1 MHTSQIKSTIQL
13 QSLAVFILEGEMT
26 QCALANDIAQ
36 AMMLQHY
43 GTVRQRHVPLR
54 MQTT

>member
-1 MHTSQIKSTIQL
+1 MHTSQIKSIIQL
-13 QSLAVFILEGEMT
+13 QSLAVFMLESEMT

-43 GTVRQRHVPLR
+43 GILRQRHGPL
-54 MQTT
+54 